1 MPIQPS
7 VFTDELSPEFAAA
20 VEMAAGAG
28 ARGVE
33 LRNHLLG
40 HPLAGLT
47 VEAAGRIGEIV
58 AGAGL
63 EVAALASPIGKCAHD
78 DLSAQEGHAALLE
91 RLGAL
96 APLIGTKR
104 VRVFALWRPDRGST
118 PHSDRP
124 DLDRFLPAITRFMK
138 MLAPIARQKD
148 LELCLEME
156 GATLIGTCSEAG
168 RVIEAVGSAAN
179 LGVTWDLNNS
189 AWCGEAPLDT
199 GYNAIRGLVRHLH
212 IKPDASGGLRRTPD
226 GSTSHREILETLMR
240 DGYQGWATVEH
251 WGEPP
256 ATIDGVRQLVEL
268 LNEIQA
274 TDQAPSPPPLR

>member
-1 MPIQPS
+1 MAIQPS
-7 VFTDELSPEFAAA
+7 VFTDELSPEFATAI
-20 VEMAAGAG
+20 EMAAAVGAQ
-28 ARGVE
+28 GVE

-58 AGAGL
+58 VGAGL

-78 DLSAQEGHAALLE
+78 DLAAQEGHAALLE

-96 APLIGTKR
+96 APLIGAKR
-104 VRVFALWRPDRGST
+104 VRIFALWRPGRGAS
-118 PHSDRP
+118 PDSERP
-124 DLDRFLPAITRFMK
+124 GLDHFLPAITRFLR
-138 MLAPIARQKD
+138 MLLPIAQQQG
-148 LELCLEME
+148 LELCLETE
-156 GATLIGTCSEAG
+156 GATLVGTCSEAG
-168 RVIEAVGSAAN
+168 RVIEAAGSAPN
-179 LGVTWDLNNS
+179 LGITWDLNNG
-189 AWCGEAPLDT
+189 AWCGEAPLET

-226 GSTSHREILETLMR
+226 GSTTHREILETLIR
-240 DGYQGWATVEH
+240 DGYQGYASVEH

-268 LNEIQA
+268 LQEIQA
-274 TDQAPSPPPLR
+274 YDQASSPAPHG